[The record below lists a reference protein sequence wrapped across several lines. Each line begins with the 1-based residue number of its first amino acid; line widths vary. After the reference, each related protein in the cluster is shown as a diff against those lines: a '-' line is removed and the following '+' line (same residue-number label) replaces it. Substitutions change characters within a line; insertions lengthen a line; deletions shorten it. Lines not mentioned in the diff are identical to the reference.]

1 MSLLLAASDTASK
14 VPFYICGGAL
24 AVWAVALAAIG
35 LSRPEFP
42 GNATRRTRRDRDQ
55 LRADRAGDRR
65 RDPHLLNSRVR
76 RRRVRIDAFR
86 G

>member
-24 AVWAVALAAIG
+24 ALWAVVLAGTG

-42 GNATRRTRRDRDQ
+42 DNRT
-55 LRADRAGDRR
+55 GE
-65 RDPHLLNSRVR
+65 
-76 RRRVRIDAFR
+76 R
-86 G
+86 GVIGITFVLIVLAIGAAILTS

>member
-24 AVWAVALAAIG
+24 ALWAVLLAATG

-42 GNATRRTRRDRDQ
+42 GNRT
-55 LRADRAGDRR
+55 GE
-65 RDPHLLNSRVR
+65 
-76 RRRVRIDAFR
+76 R
-86 G
+86 GVIAITFVLIVLSIGAAILTS

>member
-24 AVWAVALAAIG
+24 AVWAILLAGIG

-42 GNATRRTRRDRDQ
+42 GNTR
-55 LRADRAGDRR
+55 GE
-65 RDPHLLNSRVR
+65 
-76 RRRVRIDAFR
+76 R
-86 G
+86 GVIAISFVLIVLAIGAAILTS

>member
-24 AVWAVALAAIG
+24 AVWAVLLAGIG

-42 GNATRRTRRDRDQ
+42 NNATGQ
-55 LRADRAGDRR
+55 
-65 RDPHLLNSRVR
+65 
-76 RRRVRIDAFR
+76 R
-86 G
+86 GVIGISFVLIVVAIGSAILTS